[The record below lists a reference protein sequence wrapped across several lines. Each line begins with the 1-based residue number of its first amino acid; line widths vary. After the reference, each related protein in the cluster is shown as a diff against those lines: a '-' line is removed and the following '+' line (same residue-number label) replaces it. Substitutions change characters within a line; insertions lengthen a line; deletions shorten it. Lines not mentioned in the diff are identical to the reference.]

1 MDLKELKV
9 KIKEVELGEF
19 EGDFLNS
26 LFEDIRVGDFSSTTK
41 GNLEVTKMESKA
53 SIGDL
58 VFFRSYSKGN
68 PNMETRTG
76 VVIKSTPK
84 SFIYLAKVGGKI
96 VKVESGYSFLKKN
109 GMALLG
115 FFPVYKKEVKVI
127 KEDK

>member
-9 KIKEVELGEF
+9 KIKGVELGEF

-26 LFEDIRVGDFSSTTK
+26 LFEDIRVGDFSSSTK
-41 GNLEVTKMESKA
+41 RNLEVTKMESNA

-58 VFFRSYSKGN
+58 VFLRSYSKGN

-76 VVIKSTPK
+76 VVIKSTSK
-84 SFIYLAKVGGKI
+84 SFVYLAKVGDNVMKI
-96 VKVESGYSFLKKN
+96 ESGYSFLKKN

-115 FFPVYKKEVKVI
+115 FVPVYKKEVKIV